1 MDKKTVRDFDVEN
14 KKVLVRVDFNVPM
27 DGDGNIT
34 DDTRIKASLETIK
47 YLVKNKAIVILVA
60 HLGRPKGEV
69 VAKYSLA
76 PVAAQLSNL
85 LDKNVQFADDCI
97 GPDAKSA
104 VEQLDP
110 GDILL
115 LENLRFH
122 KEEEENDMAFAEE
135 LASLADLY
143 INDGFGVSHRAHAS
157 VEGVTHFLPSAAGF
171 LLEKELRYLGK
182 AVDNP
187 ARPFAAIIG
196 GAKVSDKIGVIDSL
210 LDKADVI
217 LIGGGMANTFLAAE
231 GFCMGNSL
239 VEKDKVSLAKQ
250 LLEKAEKNKVKMY
263 LPLDLIM
270 AESFSADAKHVNQTI
285 DKLNQ
290 DYMALDIGPK
300 TAKLF
305 VEALKPMK
313 TIVWNGPMGVFE
325 MDAFCKGTE
334 EVAKAVGMSKG
345 MTIVGG
351 GDSVAAIEKLKLAKK
366 IKHISTGGGASL
378 EYLEGKVLP
387 GVAALDDLRRPLI
400 AGNWKMHKTVSE
412 SVELATSV
420 VEETF
425 GTTYEVVVFP
435 PLTSLETVADAIDGK
450 EVGYGAQNMYWED
463 QGAFTGEVSGPMLAD
478 ICCQYVIVGHSER
491 RTILGEN
498 DAVIAK
504 KIKAAYRNELTPLL
518 CVGEN
523 ADERKEGKTMAKI
536 GRQITSALKDISG
549 QEAETLVVAYEPLWA
564 IGTGKTATAADAA
577 EVCRGIRNKLEKLFG
592 ENVAGKIRILYGGSV
607 KDTNAADFHI
617 SGIDGVLVGGASL
630 ESSSFAAI
638 VRNF

>member
-1 MDKKTVRDFDVEN
+1 MDKKTIRDFDVEN

-27 DGDGNIT
+27 DAKGNIT
-34 DDTRIKASLETIK
+34 DDTRIKASLETIT
-47 YLVKNKAIVILVA
+47 YLVKNKASVILVA

-97 GPDAKSA
+97 GSDAKNA
-104 VEQLDP
+104 VEQLEP

-135 LASLADLY
+135 LASFADLY
-143 INDGFGVSHRAHAS
+143 VNDGFGVSHRAHAS

-182 AVDNP
+182 AVDSP

-231 GFCMGNSL
+231 GFQLGNSL

-250 LLEKAEKNKVKMY
+250 LLEKAEKNKVKLY

-270 AESFSADAKHVNQTI
+270 AESFSADAKHVAQTI

-290 DYMALDIGPK
+290 DYMALDIGPQ

-334 EVAKAVGMSKG
+334 EVAKAVAMSKG

-400 AGNWKMHKTVSE
+400 AGNWKMHKTVAE
-412 SVELATSV
+412 SVELATNV

-450 EVGYGAQNMYWED
+450 EVGYGAQNMHWED

-478 ICCQYVIVGHSER
+478 ICCQYVIIGHSER
-491 RTILGEN
+491 RTIFGEN

-523 ADERKEGKTMAKI
+523 GDERKEGKTMAKI
-536 GRQITSALKDISG
+536 GRQITSALKDLSG

-577 EVCRGIRNKLEKLFG
+577 AVCRGIRNKLEKLFG
-592 ENVAGKIRILYGGSV
+592 DTVAGKIRILYGGSV

-630 ESSSFAAI
+630 EAASFAAI

>member
-1 MDKKTVRDFDVEN
+1 
-14 KKVLVRVDFNVPM
+14 
-27 DGDGNIT
+27 
-34 DDTRIKASLETIK
+34 
-47 YLVKNKAIVILVA
+47 
-60 HLGRPKGEV
+60 
-69 VAKYSLA
+69 
-76 PVAAQLSNL
+76 
-85 LDKNVQFADDCI
+85 
-97 GPDAKSA
+97 
-104 VEQLDP
+104 
-110 GDILL
+110 
-115 LENLRFH
+115 
-122 KEEEENDMAFAEE
+122 
-135 LASLADLY
+135 
-143 INDGFGVSHRAHAS
+143 
-157 VEGVTHFLPSAAGF
+157 
-171 LLEKELRYLGK
+171 
-182 AVDNP
+182 
-187 ARPFAAIIG
+187 
-196 GAKVSDKIGVIDSL
+196 
-210 LDKADVI
+210 
-217 LIGGGMANTFLAAE
+217 
-231 GFCMGNSL
+231 
-239 VEKDKVSLAKQ
+239 
-250 LLEKAEKNKVKMY
+250 
-263 LPLDLIM
+263 
-270 AESFSADAKHVNQTI
+270 
-285 DKLNQ
+285 
-290 DYMALDIGPK
+290 
-300 TAKLF
+300 
-305 VEALKPMK
+305 
-313 TIVWNGPMGVFE
+313 
-325 MDAFCKGTE
+325 
-334 EVAKAVGMSKG
+334 MSKG